1 MLQVAHTFVCT
12 FSPFSL
18 VRSGLS
24 CGHLRMRIRYFTNFQ
39 QVIKLSPLCDRW
51 RLQEKTKTSSFV
63 TAIYMYN

>member
-1 MLQVAHTFVCT
+1 
-12 FSPFSL
+12 
-18 VRSGLS
+18 
-24 CGHLRMRIRYFTNFQ
+24 MRVRYFTNFQ

>member
-24 CGHLRMRIRYFTNFQ
+24 CGHLRMRVRYLTNFQ
-39 QVIKLSPLCDRW
+39 QVIKLIPLCDRW
-51 RLQEKTKTSSFV
+51 SLQEQTKTSSFV
-63 TAIYMYN
+63 TAIYMHN

>member
-24 CGHLRMRIRYFTNFQ
+24 CGHLRMRVRYFTNFQ
-39 QVIKLSPLCDRW
+39 QVIKPSPLCDRW

>member
-24 CGHLRMRIRYFTNFQ
+24 CGHLRMRVRYFTNFQ
-39 QVIKLSPLCDRW
+39 QVIK
-51 RLQEKTKTSSFV
+51 TFTSLRQV
-63 TAIYMYN
+63 ALAGENKNK

>member
-18 VRSGLS
+18 VHRGLS
-24 CGHLRMRIRYFTNFQ
+24 CRHLRMRVRYFTNFQ

-51 RLQEKTKTSSFV
+51 RLQEKIKTSSFV

>member
-12 FSPFSL
+12 FFPFSL

-24 CGHLRMRIRYFTNFQ
+24 CGHLRMRVRYFTNFQ

>member
-24 CGHLRMRIRYFTNFQ
+24 CGHLRMRVRYFTNFQ
-39 QVIKLSPLCDRW
+39 QVIKLSPLFDRW
-51 RLQEKTKTSSFV
+51 RLKKKKKTSSFV